1 MVLNLLSFVLSHSGC
16 ELQWTFVV
24 VEIQYTFVVG
34 LYWCYQTHLFTGIE
48 QSFESMESGIGA
60 FTIKGGSASATMP
73 TVCLRN
79 LFVVYCYISLI
90 ESYVF
95 CYYIPLACCDIN
107 TFLHVLQTFGDI
119 VV

>member
-1 MVLNLLSFVLSHSGC
+1 M
-16 ELQWTFVV
+16 V

-60 FTIKGGSASATMP
+60 FTIKGRSASATMP

-79 LFVVYCYISLI
+79 LSVVHCNISLI
-90 ESYVF
+90 ESFVF
-95 CYYIPLACCDIN
+95 SHYIPLACCDIN
-107 TFLHVLQTFGDI
+107 TFLQVLQTFGD
-119 VV
+119 VVV